1 MKKEILKIILHDGGI
16 SECVFKPKDNADIYR
31 MMSATL
37 GLMVRSELFRWAMHE
52 VVKTYD
58 ADPEGIA
65 KAVNSTGWVM
75 LGADGRQN

>member
-1 MKKEILKIILHDGGI
+1 MCIQTQRQRRHLPDDVRYPLPDG
-16 SECVFKPKDNADIYR
+16 
-31 MMSATL
+31 
-37 GLMVRSELFRWAMHE
+37 E

-75 LGADGRQN
+75 LGAEGRQN